1 LVKKILF
8 IGANSDFGKSVI
20 ERFDI
25 KGNALFCVSREEYPF
40 SHINSI
46 KVNNYIDSLDE
57 IKKLVIDNDINEI
70 VMFNGFIYE
79 GIENKAITNKQI
91 KDTVYINFLIP
102 AAIITSLNKLNI
114 KLRFSVISS
123 IAASKL
129 RLKNFYYGLSKQ
141 ALEDFILNQ
150 KTGKYLIF
158 RSGFIFTKLTKLH
171 KTPPFA
177 ISKEKASFIF
187 YKNFIRRQ
195 NKQVKFF
202 YSSKSIF
209 LTFILFKLFPTK
221 LLNFIEKKIL

>member
-1 LVKKILF
+1 MKKILF

-102 AAIITSLNKLNI
+102 AAIITSLNKLDI

-150 KTGKYLIF
+150 KTG
-158 RSGFIFTKLTKLH
+158 
-171 KTPPFA
+171 
-177 ISKEKASFIF
+177 
-187 YKNFIRRQ
+187 
-195 NKQVKFF
+195 
-202 YSSKSIF
+202 
-209 LTFILFKLFPTK
+209 
-221 LLNFIEKKIL
+221 

>member
-1 LVKKILF
+1 MVKNKLF

-20 ERFDI
+20 ERFDM

-102 AAIITSLNKLNI
+102 AAIITLNKLDI

-129 RLKNFYYGLSKQ
+129 RLKNFIMVYRSK
-141 ALEDFILNQ
+141 
-150 KTGKYLIF
+150 
-158 RSGFIFTKLTKLH
+158 H
-171 KTPPFA
+171 
-177 ISKEKASFIF
+177 
-187 YKNFIRRQ
+187 
-195 NKQVKFF
+195 
-202 YSSKSIF
+202 
-209 LTFILFKLFPTK
+209 
-221 LLNFIEKKIL
+221 

>member
-1 LVKKILF
+1 MENLF
-8 IGANSDFGKSVI
+8 I
-20 ERFDI
+20 ERFDM

-102 AAIITSLNKLNI
+102 AAIITSLNKLDI

-129 RLKNFYYGLSKQ
+129 RLKNFYYGLSEKQ

-158 RSGFIFTKLTKLH
+158 RSGFIFTKLTKLLKH
-171 KTPPFA
+171 LLLQSVKRKPVLF
-177 ISKEKASFIF
+177 FI
-187 YKNFIRRQ
+187 KNFIRRQ